1 MLHLAQVIQNLT
13 SGEREL
19 QLLASQQSDYHWE
32 LLSSAVISSDLPE
45 TWGDGVLVL
54 IKLDENQQVIEVEEA
69 KDWIINIV
77 KNYLTHEV
85 MNPDWVEK
93 EQKKVEQWRQEI
105 TAKSLDLTRRQLE
118 LETQKE
124 QIQELEASLKKEK
137 DELEG
142 RWKQLEQL
150 EAKLIN
156 DDHVSY

>member
-1 MLHLAQVIQNLT
+1 MLHLAQVIKNLT

-19 QLLASQQSDYHWE
+19 QLLARQQSDYDWE
-32 LLSSAVISSDLPE
+32 ILSSEVISCNLPE
-45 TWGDGVLVL
+45 TLGDRALVL
-54 IKLDENQQVIEVEEA
+54 INLDENQQVIEVEEA
-69 KDWIINIV
+69 KNWIINIV
-77 KNYLTHEV
+77 KNYLNHEI
-85 MNPDWVEK
+85 MNPEWVEK
-93 EQKKVEQWRQEI
+93 EQKKVEKWRQEI

-137 DELEG
+137 DELEI

-156 DDHVSY
+156 EDI

>member
-1 MLHLAQVIQNLT
+1 MLHLAQVIKNLT

-19 QLLASQQSDYHWE
+19 QLLARQQSDYDWE
-32 LLSSAVISSDLPE
+32 ILSSELISCDLPE
-45 TWGDGVLVL
+45 TLGDRALVL
-54 IKLDENQQVIEVEEA
+54 INLDENQQVIEVKEA

-85 MNPDWVEK
+85 MNPDWVEE

-124 QIQELEASLKKEK
+124 QIQELETSLKKEK
-137 DELEG
+137 DELEI

-156 DDHVSY
+156 EDI